1 MERNLA
7 PGHIPSTF
15 GRLLRAH
22 RAGLGLSLAQ
32 LASRMHFDKGHISK
46 VETDKRVPS
55 VSFAQACDRVLG
67 SGDTFSTIAAA
78 LEAAGRE
85 QHWIRPAQLVAAH
98 RNFVGRRRYL
108 GELDDILLEGE
119 PSLGPTVAIIDGQP
133 GVGKTALAVQWAQ
146 RAVEQGHFADGQLF
160 VDLRGPGQ
168 AGAADP
174 AAVLA
179 DLLGSFGVPAARV
192 PADLEQRGAAFRSLL
207 YDREVLLVLDNA
219 ASASQIYPL
228 LPGSRGC
235 AVVIT
240 SRMRLPGL
248 TSRVGAMTM
257 TLSELFS
264 AESIR
269 LIRSI
274 IGDRRTN
281 ADPAAVTALAE
292 MCANLPMAL
301 VRAAEH
307 IVHHRLHSA
316 AALAARLANENARLD
331 LAEGGVSIRDAFDA
345 SFALL
350 DEEAGRVFRLL
361 GLHSDTVIT
370 VPGTSAL
377 AGLGADM
384 AGRVLHRL
392 ADVHLVRRRAA
403 HLFQFN
409 ALVRSYAIELAK
421 QQDSAPGGN

>member
-7 PGHIPSTF
+7 PGHDTSTF

-22 RAGLGLSLAQ
+22 RAERGLSLAQ
-32 LASRMHFDKGHISK
+32 LASRLHFDKGHISK
-46 VETDKRVPS
+46 IETDKRVPS
-55 VSFAQACDRVLG
+55 LTFAKACDRVLG

-78 LEAAGRE
+78 MEAAGRQ
-85 QHWIRPAQLVAAH
+85 QHWIRPAQLLAAH

-108 GELDDILLEGE
+108 DQLDDILVDGE
-119 PSLGPTVAIIDGQP
+119 PSLGPPVAIIDGQP

-146 RAVEQGHFADGQLF
+146 RAVERGHFADGQLF

-168 AGAADP
+168 ATAAAP
-174 AAVLA
+174 ADVLA
-179 DLLGSFGVPAARV
+179 DLLASLGVPAERM
-192 PADLEQRGAAFRSLL
+192 PAEEEQRGAAFRSLL
-207 YDREVLLVLDNA
+207 HDRNVLLVLDNA
-219 ASASQIYPL
+219 SSARQIYPL
-228 LPGSRGC
+228 LPGSGGC
-235 AVVIT
+235 AVVVT
-240 SRMRLPGL
+240 SRKRLPGL
-248 TSRVGAMTM
+248 TSRVGAVTL

-281 ADPAAVTALAE
+281 ADPAAVTALVDL
-292 MCANLPMAL
+292 CANLPMAL
-301 VRAAEH
+301 VRAAEQ

-316 AALAARLANENARLD
+316 AGLANRLATDSTCLD
-331 LAEGGVSIRDAFDA
+331 LAEGGVTIRDAFDA

-350 DEEAGRVFRLL
+350 DDEAGRVFRLL

-370 VPGTSAL
+370 VQGTSAL

-384 AGRVLHRL
+384 AARVLHRL

-409 ALVRSYAIELAK
+409 DLVRLYAVELAK
-421 QQDSAPGGN
+421 QEDAPGGN

>member
-1 MERNLA
+1 MAGNRA
-7 PGHIPSTF
+7 PGHNAATF
-15 GRLLRAH
+15 GGLLRAH
-22 RAGLGLSLAQ
+22 RAEHGLSLAQ
-32 LASRMHFDKGHISK
+32 LASRLHFDKGHISK
-46 VETDKRVPS
+46 IETDKRAPS
-55 VSFAQACDRVLG
+55 VTFAKACDRVLG
-67 SGDTFSTIAAA
+67 SGDTFSAIAAA
-78 LEAAGRE
+78 MEAAGRQ
-85 QHWIRPAQLVAAH
+85 QHWVQPAQLPAGH
-98 RNFVGRRRYL
+98 RNFVGRRRYFDQ
-108 GELDDILLEGE
+108 LDAILIEGE
-119 PSLGPTVAIIDGQP
+119 PSSGPSVAIIDGQP

-146 RAVEQGHFADGQLF
+146 RAVERGHFADGQLF

-168 AGAADP
+168 ATAAAP

-179 DLLGSFGVPAARV
+179 DLLAALGVPAARM
-192 PADLEQRGAAFRSLL
+192 PAEEEQRGAAFRSLL
-207 YDREVLLVLDNA
+207 HDRHVLLMLDNA
-219 ASASQIYPL
+219 ASARQIYPL

-235 AVVIT
+235 AVVVT

-248 TSRVGAMTM
+248 TSRVGAVMT

-264 AESIR
+264 AEAIR
-269 LIRSI
+269 LIRAI

-281 ADPAAVTALAE
+281 ADPAAVTALVE
-292 MCANLPMAL
+292 MCANLPVAL

-316 AALAARLANENARLD
+316 AGLARGLATESARLD
-331 LAEGGVSIRDAFDA
+331 LAEGGVSIRDELDA

-384 AGRVLHRL
+384 AARVLHRL

-409 ALVRSYAIELAK
+409 DLVRLYAVELAK
-421 QQDSAPGGN
+421 QENAPGGN